1 METIS
6 ELWLGLISIPG
17 EELII
22 VTGGLLACIELVR
35 EGALVWAGEKV
46 KLLVREGCEL
56 VGAGVKMRSE
66 ENS

>member
-1 METIS
+1 M
-6 ELWLGLISIPG
+6 
-17 EELII
+17 
-22 VTGGLLACIELVR
+22 TGGLLACIELVR